1 MRLRRSR
8 GSFKM
13 VGFDA
18 APLSAALPIWSK
30 VQAAVY
36 DWDAP
41 QSFREPVDVPRQHRQ
56 GKIGTGD

>member
-1 MRLRRSR
+1 
-8 GSFKM
+8 M